1 MSDSAGVLFDLDGT
15 LADTAPDLAAAVNAL
30 LRDEGRPA
38 LPYEQI
44 RPWVSWGA
52 PRLVRLAFGDD
63 LPEGTFQSLRS
74 RFLAFYEAGL
84 CRHSR
89 VFPEVEPV
97 LHALERAGHRWGIVT
112 NKPGWLTEPL
122 VAALGLT
129 GRAATVISGDTLPYA
144 KPHPMPLLHAAREMG
159 IEPGRCV
166 YVGDAGRDIEA
177 GRAAGMLTVAAS
189 WGYIP
194 DDDDPRDWAAD
205 RLLDEPS
212 GIVEI
217 AASLAGRAR
226 GVA

>member
-1 MSDSAGVLFDLDGT
+1 MSQASGVLFDLDGT

-30 LRDEGRPA
+30 LTHEGRDA
-38 LPYEQI
+38 LPFENI

-52 PRLVRLAFGDD
+52 PRLIRLAFGDD
-63 LPEGTFQSLRS
+63 LPEERFDDLRG

-89 VFPEVEPV
+89 VFPSMEPV
-97 LHALERAGHRWGIVT
+97 LQALEGNGHPWGIVT

-129 GRAATVISGDTLPYA
+129 DRAATVISGDTLPYA

-159 IEPGRCV
+159 VAPGRCV
-166 YVGDAGRDIEA
+166 YVGDAARDVQAGREA
-177 GRAAGMLTVAAS
+177 GMVTVAAA

-194 DDDDPRDWAAD
+194 DDDDPMTWAAD
-205 RLLDEPS
+205 HLLDEPS
-212 GIVEI
+212 GLVALVATRTD
-217 AASLAGRAR
+217 AAKGAA
-226 GVA
+226 

>member
-1 MSDSAGVLFDLDGT
+1 MSDRPGALFDLDGT

-30 LRDEGRPA
+30 LRDEGREA

-63 LPEGTFQSLRS
+63 LTEGRFQSLRA

-97 LHALERAGHRWGIVT
+97 LDALERAGHPWGIVT

-122 VAALGLT
+122 VAALGLA

-159 IEPGRCV
+159 IEPVRCV

-177 GRAAGMLTVAAS
+177 GRAAGMVTVAAN

-194 DDDDPRDWAAD
+194 ADDDPRDWAAD
-205 RLLDEPS
+205 RLFDEPS
-212 GIVEI
+212 GIVELV
-217 AASLAGRAR
+217 ASLTGRTR